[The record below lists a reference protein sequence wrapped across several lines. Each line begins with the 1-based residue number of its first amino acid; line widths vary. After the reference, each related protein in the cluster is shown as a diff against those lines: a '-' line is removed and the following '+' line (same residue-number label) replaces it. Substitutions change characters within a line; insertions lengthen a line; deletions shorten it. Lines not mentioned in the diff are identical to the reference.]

1 MGREEMS
8 SKIDITNAAIIIKGA
23 GEMASG
29 IAHRLYRAGM
39 THILMLEAASPLCV
53 RRFVS
58 FCEAVHDGSAEV
70 EKIKARLALRLPEV
84 ASIWQAGE
92 IAVIVDP
99 QWKSIAGLKPD
110 IVIDAILAKRNL
122 GTRKDEAALVVG
134 VGPGFTAPVDAHAVI
149 ESNRG
154 HNLGRVIY
162 DGSAEPYTGMPG
174 EIKGIAKERVL
185 RAPVDG
191 VVKHVHHLGD
201 DVKDGDLVLY
211 VDDAPV
217 YAPFDGILRG
227 LIREMAVDKG
237 EKVGDVDPRAKR
249 DYCFT
254 ISEKARGIAG
264 GVLEAVLHYYFG
276 KNERERC
283 L

>member
-1 MGREEMS
+1 MPDGNK
-8 SKIDITNAAIIIKGA
+8 KITDAAVVIKGA

-29 IAHRLYRAGM
+29 VAHRLYRAGVKR
-39 THILMLEAASPLCV
+39 IVMLEVEKPLCV

-58 FCEAVHDGSAEV
+58 FCEAVHDGTADV
-70 EKIKARLALRLPEV
+70 ENVRARLADGVSDL

-99 QWKSIAGLKPD
+99 EWKTIMNLSPD
-110 IVIDAILAKRNL
+110 IVIDAIMAKRNL
-122 GTRKDEAALVVG
+122 GTRRNEAAFVVG
-134 VGPGFTAPVDAHAVI
+134 IGPDFVAPRDVHAVI

-154 HNLGRVIY
+154 HDLGRVIY

-185 RAPVDG
+185 RAPNAG
-191 VVKHVHHLGD
+191 QVKHVHRLGD
-201 DVKDGDLVLY
+201 DVRKGDLVLY
-211 VDDAPV
+211 VDDVPV

-227 LIREMAVDKG
+227 LIREMIVDKG
-237 EKVGDVDPRAKR
+237 EKVGDVDPRAKK

-264 GVLEAVLHYYFG
+264 GVLEAVFHHYFG
-276 KNERERC
+276 QNGR
-283 L
+283 